1 MDCKAMGVEDSGL
14 VVRGGRFGVGL
25 VWVVGGGVETAP
37 GIGAQLGCV
46 DGWSMVSASSMV
58 TRIGLMVP
66 EDGKVGVPMGEVLQS
81 IYELIR
87 HP

>member
-1 MDCKAMGVEDSGL
+1 MGVEDSGL

-25 VWVVGGGVETAP
+25 VWVVGGGVETAL

-46 DGWSMVSASSMV
+46 DEWSMVLASSMV
-58 TRIGLMVP
+58 TRIGLMMVP